1 MINATSLSQLLARV
15 YQLYTYCIV
24 CLQFSLQARDIFTET
39 YPGEEYLPRIPDP
52 SDIVYE
58 DDEPSDDK
66 GEAPSDDVDDKEG
79 SLDDNNTNEVA
90 PDDHKNNEGVS
101 PNGEVME
108 TTPTGGMDKAPP
120 TIADDC

>member
-1 MINATSLSQLLARV
+1 M
-15 YQLYTYCIV
+15 
-24 CLQFSLQARDIFTET
+24 
-39 YPGEEYLPRIPDP
+39 
-52 SDIVYE
+52 YE

-66 GEAPSDDVDDKEG
+66 GEAPDDDIDDKEG

-101 PNGEVME
+101 PNGDDNKVME